1 VVYGEAL
8 CLLMPIGLAL
18 SFKDTGLTPLL
29 SSLIAAAGLGTL
41 LRLFSRRT
49 NDELHHKESLLV
61 VTLTWVT
68 VCLLGAFPFWLSPF
82 FFSFTDSLFESI
94 SGFTTTGATVL
105 ESVESLPPSRQ
116 FWRCFSH
123 WVGGM
128 GIILLGIA
136 VLPLIGIGG
145 IELYQAEFSGARS
158 EKLTPRIAETAKALW
173 KIYVLFSVLEYSAL
187 RMAGM
192 NRFESICHT
201 FSTMGTGGFS
211 TRNNSVGAFNSAA
224 IETVII
230 VFMLLAGINF
240 TLHYRLVV
248 RRDIRRFMAD
258 SELRFYLLT
267 VTAATLVVSASLFF
281 ATKSGLQE
289 ILRQALFQVSSIMTT
304 TGFSNADFEL
314 WPHFAQ
320 LILLALMFIGG
331 CVGSTGG
338 GLKSARILLL
348 LKAVGRQL
356 HRIIDRRGVFVVRLS
371 GEALGETA
379 LQGLLNI
386 VYLAFLVNFA
396 ASLIL
401 TACGADI
408 ITSIAAVAACMFN
421 VGPGLGAIGPS
432 EHYGVLPQLAK
443 WVLMFCM
450 LAGRLEFYT
459 MIVLFTPT
467 FWRK

>member
-1 VVYGEAL
+1 
-8 CLLMPIGLAL
+8 MPIGLAL

-105 ESVESLPPSRQ
+105 ESVESLPPSLQ